1 MTSTYPKPI
10 SRGRWTLLYL
20 LHIFGLSLA
29 KMSEW
34 GPLLFP
40 YTYVNSDFLR
50 NMTIFLGIFLVAE
63 YVFIHLLLRRPEDL
77 RHFHKKL
84 LILDLSISL
93 GSVPLLLWLAR
104 SEAHAAIGLRKYIII
119 IEGLSVTLLL
129 LSGIVT
135 LYRGR
140 EHSEKAATGTE
151 EKT

>member
-1 MTSTYPKPI
+1 M
-10 SRGRWTLLYL
+10 W
-20 LHIFGLSLA
+20 
-29 KMSEW
+29 
-34 GPLLFP
+34 
-40 YTYVNSDFLR
+40 
-50 NMTIFLGIFLVAE
+50 
-63 YVFIHLLLRRPEDL
+63 RRPENL
-77 RHFHKKL
+77 RHFHRKL

-93 GSVPLLLWLAR
+93 GTVPLLLWLAR
-104 SEAHAAIGLRKYIII
+104 SEVHAAIGLRKYIFI